1 MGNQLQHY
9 VPRFMLRR
17 FGKGRKEHVH
27 VLDKQSGHCFSFS
40 ASRKAVISVAAEY
53 GMYDFDFM
61 GEPVTIEPGLADLE
75 TKAAGCVRRIADAKR
90 FDLGEQYTPRD
101 VIELM
106 VTLLFSGD
114 DDVLSV
120 PGVVRTMYD
129 PTAGTAGILSV
140 AEEYLRRFNSRAT
153 LKLFGQ
159 ELEDETY
166 AICKADML
174 IRGQDPANIANGDT
188 LDTDKHAGK
197 TFEYQAANPPYG
209 VEWKPAEA
217 SVRKEHGKGA
227 AGRFQ
232 PGLPAIRA
240 GQMLFSLHLLSK
252 MQPVVRAGG
261 KTKGGGRFRVVH
273 NGSPLFTGDAGSG
286 ESEIRRHI
294 LQHDYLDCIVA
305 LPTDMFYNTNITTYL
320 WFMSNRKPAERPV
333 RQ

>member
-1 MGNQLQHY
+1 
-9 VPRFMLRR
+9 
-17 FGKGRKEHVH
+17 
-27 VLDKQSGHCFSFS
+27 
-40 ASRKAVISVAAEY
+40 
-53 GMYDFDFM
+53 
-61 GEPVTIEPGLADLE
+61 
-75 TKAAGCVRRIADAKR
+75 
-90 FDLGEQYTPRD
+90 
-101 VIELM
+101 LM

-129 PTAGTAGILSV
+129 PTAGTGGILSV
-140 AEEYLRRFNSRAT
+140 AEEYLKRLNSRAT
-153 LKLFGQ
+153 LKLYGQ

-188 LDTDKHAGK
+188 LDIDKHPGK

-217 SVRKEHGKGA
+217 AVRKEHSRGA

-232 PGLPAIRA
+232 PGLPTIED
-240 GQMLFSLHLLSK
+240 GQMLFALHLLSK
-252 MQPVVRAGG
+252 MQPVLGTGDKR
-261 KTKGGGRFRVVH
+261 KGGGRIGVVH

-286 ESEIRRHI
+286 ESKIRRHI

-305 LPTDMFYNTNITTYL
+305 LPTDMFYNTNISTYL
-320 WFMSNRKPAERPV
+320 WFMSNRKPAERKGKVLLIDASGMSLLMKKNLGKKRREFTADCIERIAHAYVEFKALEWKDDPGGRAEACAVHLGPLPLGRGQADPDPERHVAPAPV
-333 RQ
+333 ELDA